1 MFCGLN
7 IAKSRLPQTMPGVA
21 IQKMRPS
28 AQEKLNQEQ
37 TKRKQLIGVKKSEK
51 FLQCQ
56 SLKTTPEYPKSSKYI
71 CLYLIDATYMQH
83 DKKIKGI

>member
-37 TKRKQLIGVKKSEK
+37 TKRK
-51 FLQCQ
+51 
-56 SLKTTPEYPKSSKYI
+56 
-71 CLYLIDATYMQH
+71 
-83 DKKIKGI
+83 